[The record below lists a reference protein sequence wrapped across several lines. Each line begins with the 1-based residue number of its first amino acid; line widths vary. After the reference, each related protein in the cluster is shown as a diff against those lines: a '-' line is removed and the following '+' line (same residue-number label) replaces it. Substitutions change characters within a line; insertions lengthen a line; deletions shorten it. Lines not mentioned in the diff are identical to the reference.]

1 MIDFKEEV
9 LKHKDEMLKDLKD
22 LCLIPSTLDES
33 TAKENQPFGE
43 NNRKALDL
51 MLSIGQRDGFVT
63 DDCDGYAGSIDIGEG
78 EDCFGI
84 LGHLDVV
91 PTEGQ
96 EWDYPEYDMTLDG
109 DTLYGRG
116 VADDKGPL
124 IAAYYAAKIVNP
136 KMGFTPDA
144 DFPVVYGEKGNC
156 HFIIK
161 GKTDDDK
168 VISIHSG
175 RVVNIVPDQA
185 KAVLKGTDYEESYN
199 AFLKENNFKGSL
211 EVVDGNT
218 HLFLKGKSAH
228 ASQPQL
234 GNNAASNLCHYIAS
248 VTDNSYAKFV
258 DEYLYNDYLGEKFNV
273 AFTGEMGALTVNL
286 GILDYENNEGSLT
299 LDLRL
304 PHDSDNDELVK
315 NVDEAVNKY
324 GLSEEHDI
332 GPALYVDPNSELVQK
347 LHESYVQLTND
358 HEHGPQTIGGGTYAK
373 KMPNC
378 VAFGCEFPG
387 KNHHMHE
394 ENELIS
400 LDDLLTAAAIYAQSL
415 YNLLKK

>member
-1 MIDFKEEV
+1 MNELDFEKKMKVRIIFGCNEE
-9 LKHKDEMLKDLKD
+9 
-22 LCLIPSTLDES
+22 
-33 TAKENQPFGE
+33 N
-43 NNRKALDL
+43 
-51 MLSIGQRDGFVT
+51 
-63 DDCDGYAGSIDIGEG
+63 GSR
-78 EDCFGI
+78 CM
-84 LGHLDVV
+84 H
-91 PTEGQ
+91 
-96 EWDYPEYDMTLDG
+96 
-109 DTLYGRG
+109 
-116 VADDKGPL
+116 
-124 IAAYYAAKIVNP
+124 YYFQHRPYP

-286 GILDYENNEGSLT
+286 GILNYENNEGSLT

-304 PHDSDNDELVK
+304 PHDLDNDELVK
-315 NVDEAVNKY
+315 NVGEAVNKY

-347 LHESYVQLTND
+347 LHES
-358 HEHGPQTIGGGTYAK
+358 
-373 KMPNC
+373 
-378 VAFGCEFPG
+378 
-387 KNHHMHE
+387 
-394 ENELIS
+394 
-400 LDDLLTAAAIYAQSL
+400 
-415 YNLLKK
+415 

>member
-1 MIDFKEEV
+1 M
-9 LKHKDEMLKDLKD
+9 
-22 LCLIPSTLDES
+22 
-33 TAKENQPFGE
+33 
-43 NNRKALDL
+43 
-51 MLSIGQRDGFVT
+51 
-63 DDCDGYAGSIDIGEG
+63 
-78 EDCFGI
+78 
-84 LGHLDVV
+84 
-91 PTEGQ
+91 
-96 EWDYPEYDMTLDG
+96 
-109 DTLYGRG
+109 
-116 VADDKGPL
+116 
-124 IAAYYAAKIVNP
+124 
-136 KMGFTPDA
+136 
-144 DFPVVYGEKGNC
+144 
-156 HFIIK
+156 
-161 GKTDDDK
+161 
-168 VISIHSG
+168 
-175 RVVNIVPDQA
+175 NIVLHQA

-286 GILDYENNEGSLT
+286 GILNYENNEGSLT

-332 GPALYVDPNSELVQK
+332 GPALYV
-347 LHESYVQLTND
+347 
-358 HEHGPQTIGGGTYAK
+358 I
-373 KMPNC
+373 
-378 VAFGCEFPG
+378 
-387 KNHHMHE
+387 
-394 ENELIS
+394 LIV
-400 LDDLLTAAAIYAQSL
+400 
-415 YNLLKK
+415 N